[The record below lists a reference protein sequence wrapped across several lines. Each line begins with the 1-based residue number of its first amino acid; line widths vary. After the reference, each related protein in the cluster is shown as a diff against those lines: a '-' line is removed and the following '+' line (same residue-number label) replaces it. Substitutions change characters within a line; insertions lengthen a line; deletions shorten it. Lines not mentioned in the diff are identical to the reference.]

1 MQIPIIETKSFYYDL
16 PQHKIA
22 QYPLPERNKSKL
34 LIYKDEQISEDIFY
48 NITNYIKSD
57 YLLVFNNTK
66 VLPAR
71 LNFQK
76 ETGATIEI
84 FLLEPYSP
92 FDYSQ
97 IFNQTQTCQWLCL
110 VGNAKKWKENTQ
122 LTKILNINNED
133 ILLSCN
139 KLSSHSN
146 AFIIRFDW
154 NKNIKFID
162 ILTYIGTI
170 PIPPYLKRE
179 TEEIDFERY
188 QTVFSKYLGSVAAP
202 TASLHFTNK
211 EFENLKMNNIPY
223 SYLTL
228 HVGAGTFKPM
238 NSRYIHEHELHS
250 ELFSISIETLNSI
263 IAHYP
268 KIIAVGT
275 TALRALESIYHF
287 ANKLI
292 TNKNEVNFFVPQWCE
307 YDNINKIPPYDAL
320 LSLND
325 YMIHNELNK
334 LNIRTQ
340 IMISPGYSIKMAE
353 AIITNFHQPQSS
365 LLALVAAFV
374 GNDWK
379 KIYEYALNHNFRFL
393 SYGDSSLLWKK

>member
-34 LIYKDEQISEDIFY
+34 LIYKDGQISEDIFQ
-48 NITNYIKSD
+48 NITQYIPSE

-76 ETGATIEI
+76 ETGANIEI

-97 IFNQTQTCQWLCL
+97 IFNQTQTCQWLCF
-110 VGNAKKWKENTQ
+110 VGNAKKWKENTN
-122 LTKILNINNED
+122 LIKTLKVNSED
-133 ILLSCN
+133 IVITCRN
-139 KLSSHSN
+139 LSSHNN
-146 AFIIRFDW
+146 AYIIQFDW

-162 ILTYIGTI
+162 ILTYIGKI

-202 TASLHFTNK
+202 TASLHFTNN
-211 EFENLKMNNIPY
+211 EFDNLQKNNISY

-287 ANKLI
+287 ANKLALNQ
-292 TNKNEVNFFVPQWCE
+292 NKVNFFVSQWCE
-307 YDNINKIPPYDAL
+307 YDNIKKTSPLDAL
-320 LSLND
+320 TNLVN
-325 YMIHNELNK
+325 YMLCNQLNK

-353 AIITNFHQPQSS
+353 SIITNFHQPQSS

-374 GNDWK
+374 GNDWRN
-379 KIYEYALNHNFRFL
+379 IYEYALNNNFRFL